1 MTLSFEQKVAI
12 FEDEQYSLERYSIKP
27 NKVNFKYKG
36 KVIVR
41 EMREGSSV
49 AYVWGKDIY
58 QITKE
63 YEVDDRYWIHIHD
76 FREQEIRE
84 LLVKVLAL
92 RDKIHLKND

>member
-1 MTLSFEQKVAI
+1 MTLSFEQKIAI
-12 FEDEQYSLERYSIKP
+12 FEDEQYGMERYLIIP

-58 QITKE
+58 RITEE
-63 YEVDDRYWIHIHD
+63 YEVDDRYWIHVHL
-76 FREQEIRE
+76 FSEQKIRE
-84 LLVKVLAL
+84 LLVKVLVI
-92 RDKIHLKND
+92 RDKMA